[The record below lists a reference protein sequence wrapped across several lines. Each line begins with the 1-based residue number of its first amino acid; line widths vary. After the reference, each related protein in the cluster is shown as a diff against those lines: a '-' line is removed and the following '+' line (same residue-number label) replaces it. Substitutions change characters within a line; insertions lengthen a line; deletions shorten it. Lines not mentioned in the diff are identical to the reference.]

1 MGDHLDFPQC
11 TLFDLVYRISERY
24 YHPAWCFELGDELIR
39 YLMGTGAH
47 EDAIIRGM
55 FRQPI
60 RLSSF
65 MKLSVREPNSFTV
78 FSPYSHKLRY
88 ELNRVDMARLTG
100 KL

>member
-1 MGDHLDFPQC
+1 MRNRLDFPPC
-11 TLFDLVYRISERY
+11 TLFDLVYRISERDH
-24 YHPAWCFELGDELIR
+24 HPAWCFELGDELIR

-65 MKLSVREPNSFTV
+65 MKLSVREADTFIV
-78 FSPYSHKLRY
+78 FSPYCYELRY
-88 ELNRVDMARLTG
+88 ELNRVDMACLTG